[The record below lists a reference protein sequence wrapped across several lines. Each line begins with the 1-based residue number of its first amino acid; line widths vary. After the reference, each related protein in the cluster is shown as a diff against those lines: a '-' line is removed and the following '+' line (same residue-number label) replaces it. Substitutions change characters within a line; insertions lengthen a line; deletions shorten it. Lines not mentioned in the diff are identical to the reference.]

1 MDEVDELLL
10 EQELLSPTAA
20 SAALSKIS
28 SKTKISHSQSRD
40 NKENMKDLDNT
51 KKADINGKASSSPEI
66 K

>member
-28 SKTKISHSQSRD
+28 SKTKISHSISSRD
-40 NKENMKDLDNT
+40 NKENMKDLD
-51 KKADINGKASSSPEI
+51 KSK
-66 K
+66 

>member
-28 SKTKISHSQSRD
+28 SKTKISHSISSRD
-40 NKENMKDLDNT
+40 NKENMKDLDKSKYT
-51 KKADINGKASSSPEI
+51 ELNGKASSSP
-66 K
+66 